1 MVQKSPKKTTKS
13 ATVTK
18 VTREKAVAKKTAQPS
33 TSSGPPKAT
42 VKKAAQPSTN
52 SGSTTKTTRAKNQA
66 PPCTRKPAKPRR
78 GTGVKVTDEQIRAR
92 AFEIYL
98 ARNGASG
105 DAASDWIQ
113 AERELRGGV

>member
-1 MVQKSPKKTTKS
+1 MVQKSLKKTTKS
-13 ATVTK
+13 PTVTK
-18 VTREKAVAKKTAQPS
+18 VTPEKAAAKKTVQPS
-33 TSSGPPKAT
+33 TDF
-42 VKKAAQPSTN
+42 N
-52 SGSTTKTTRAKNQA
+52 SAKTTRAKDQA
-66 PPCTRKPAKPRR
+66 APSTRKPTKPRR

-113 AERELRGGV
+113 AERELRGPV